1 MQQKKNNY
9 KISKLK
15 RAQNAVEEKQIQN
28 LKLKRAQIHL
38 QETNTKSQN
47 KEGHKMQLKKNEYK
61 ISKLIKKGTKCSC
74 RKQIQNFKI
83 KKGSICSCRKAN
95 TKSLN

>member
-1 MQQKKNNY
+1 
-9 KISKLK
+9 
-15 RAQNAVEEKQIQN
+15 
-28 LKLKRAQIHL
+28 
-38 QETNTKSQN
+38 
-47 KEGHKMQLKKNEYK
+47 MQLKKNEYK

>member
-1 MQQKKNNY
+1 MQLKKNKY

-28 LKLKRAQIHL
+28 LKLKRAQMHL

-47 KEGHKMQLKKNEYK
+47 KEARAQNAVEEK
-61 ISKLIKKGTKCSC
+61 
-74 RKQIQNFKI
+74 RIQNLKI
-83 KKGSICSCRKAN
+83 N
-95 TKSLN
+95 